1 MMIEIKV
8 DMGDDCIAIF
18 QIPDSADIY
27 KVGEVLRYAL
37 LSATYLDK
45 SIDKIL
51 VNEPL

>member
-1 MMIEIKV
+1 MIEIKV

-27 KVGEVLRYAL
+27 KVGEVLRCVL
-37 LSATYLDK
+37 LSATYVGK
-45 SIDKIL
+45 SIDRIL